1 MSDTGL
7 NIDRRLCIFAGASN
21 GLIALY
27 AEEARRLGGMLG
39 ARAFSC
45 VYGGGRT
52 GLMGAFAAGA
62 LEAGGHVT
70 GIIPK
75 FLETLEVGNKSVQEL
90 IVVDDMHTRKSM
102 MYTGTDA
109 FIVLPG
115 GLGTMDELMEV
126 LTWNQLGIINAQ
138 VHILNVSGYW
148 DHVVG
153 MLHHATEEG
162 FVHSKGLLHFSVA
175 DNADDL
181 VDNLE
186 QQMARKPAS

>member
-1 MSDTGL
+1 MSDTHL
-7 NIDRRLCIFAGASN
+7 ITHRRLCVFAGASN
-21 GLIALY
+21 GLDNRY
-27 AEEARRLGGMLG
+27 ADEARRLGSMLG
-39 ARAFSC
+39 ARAFHF

-52 GLMGAFAAGA
+52 GLMGAFAGGA

-75 FLETLEVGNKSVQEL
+75 FLETLEVGNKAVQEL
-90 IVVDDMHTRKSM
+90 IVVDDMHTRKAM
-102 MYTGTDA
+102 MYKGTDA

-115 GLGTMDELMEV
+115 GLGTLDELMEV
-126 LTWNQLGIINAQ
+126 LTWNQLGIINAP
-138 VHILNVSGYW
+138 VHILNIAGYR

-162 FVHSKGLLHFSVA
+162 FVHSKGLLHFCVA

-186 QQMARKPAS
+186 QQFAK

>member
-1 MSDTGL
+1 MSETAR
-7 NIDRRLCIFAGASN
+7 IPHKKLCIFAGASF
-21 GLIALY
+21 GHDARY
-27 AEEARRLGGMLG
+27 ADETRRLGSMLG
-39 ARAFSC
+39 AREFDF

-52 GLMGAFAAGA
+52 GLMGVFASGA

-90 IVVDDMHTRKSM
+90 IVVDDMHTRKAM
-102 MYTGTDA
+102 MYKHTDA

-115 GLGTMDELMEV
+115 GLGTLDEMMEV
-126 LTWNQLGIINAQ
+126 LTWNQLGIINAP
-138 VHILNVSGYW
+138 VHILNISGYW

-186 QQMARKPAS
+186 RQLAGKAS

>member
-1 MSDTGL
+1 MSETAQ
-7 NIDRRLCIFAGASN
+7 ITIPRLCIFAGASF
-21 GLIALY
+21 GLDARY
-27 AEEARRLGGMLG
+27 ADETRRLGSMLG
-39 ARAFSC
+39 ARDFRF

-52 GLMGAFAAGA
+52 GLMGSFASGA

-75 FLETLEVGNKSVQEL
+75 FLETLEVGNKAVQEL
-90 IVVDDMHTRKSM
+90 IVVDDMHTRKAM
-102 MYTGTDA
+102 MYKGTDA

-115 GLGTMDELMEV
+115 GLGTLDEMMEV
-126 LTWNQLGIINAQ
+126 LTWNQLGIINAP
-138 VHILNVSGYW
+138 VHILNISGYW

-186 QQMARKPAS
+186 RQMADRSS